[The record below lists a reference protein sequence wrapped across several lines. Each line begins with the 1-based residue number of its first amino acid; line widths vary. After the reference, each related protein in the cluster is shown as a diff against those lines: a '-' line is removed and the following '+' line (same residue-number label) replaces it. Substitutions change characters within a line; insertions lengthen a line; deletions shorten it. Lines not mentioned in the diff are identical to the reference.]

1 MKRVIALIMVA
12 LFCLTCIAY
21 ADDAARRQPAI
32 EIYDFDGNRVE
43 NPDWDNLWQYG
54 AVFDA
59 NGNRVPQTRGDYVN
73 SEKILET
80 GCYWRS
86 YQYYISDGT
95 VIKYGGSCSQS
106 GISVIVEKAET
117 IGGYRVADYGDLS
130 QKLTAG
136 GKYWQ
141 ISSANIFVQ
150 GKELRYVDF
159 MYVNDAPGTLTFKVH
174 IST

>member
-1 MKRVIALIMVA
+1 MKKLIALIMAA

-59 NGNRVPQTRGDYVN
+59 NGNRVPQTRGDYVY
-73 SEKILET
+73 SEKTLET

-117 IGGYRVADYGDLS
+117 IGGNRVANYGDLS
-130 QKLTAG
+130 YELTAG
-136 GKYWQ
+136 GKYWK
-141 ISSANIFVQ
+141 ISSADIFVQ
-150 GKELRYVDF
+150 GK
-159 MYVNDAPGTLTFKVH
+159 
-174 IST
+174 

>member
-1 MKRVIALIMVA
+1 MKKAIALIMAA
-12 LFCLTCIAY
+12 LFCLTCTAY

-73 SEKILET
+73 SEKTLET
-80 GCYWRS
+80 GYYWRS
-86 YQYYISDGT
+86 YQYYVGNGT
-95 VIKYGGSCSQS
+95 YIKYGGSCPQS
-106 GISVIVEKAET
+106 GIAVIVERAET
-117 IGGYRVADYGDLS
+117 IGGNRVANYGDLHK
-130 QKLTAG
+130 KLTVNE
-136 GKYWQ
+136 
-141 ISSANIFVQ
+141 ISWTFGPSDVMED

-159 MYVNDAPGTLTFKVH
+159 MYVNDAPGTLTFNVH
-174 IST
+174 IWT

>member
-1 MKRVIALIMVA
+1 MKKAIALIMAA

-73 SEKILET
+73 SEKFLKP
-80 GCYWRS
+80 
-86 YQYYISDGT
+86 D
-95 VIKYGGSCSQS
+95 V
-106 GISVIVEKAET
+106 
-117 IGGYRVADYGDLS
+117 IGGL
-130 QKLTAG
+130 
-136 GKYWQ
+136 
-141 ISSANIFVQ
+141 INI
-150 GKELRYVDF
+150 
-159 MYVNDAPGTLTFKVH
+159 M
-174 IST
+174 